1 MPSIRKTVAS
11 TLYNLALEDTGI
23 VAMTADLAESVGF
36 DKIRE
41 KLPNQFVEA
50 GIAEQELMSMAAG
63 FSLSGKKP
71 VAGSYA
77 AFHPGRNW
85 DQLRTSVC
93 YNHTPVRIIS
103 SHYGL
108 SVGGDGATHQC
119 LEYLSLTL
127 CLPHLRVF
135 MPFNTAS
142 SQWCTEQIIIENFH
156 PSILFQP
163 RMDHR
168 EELDNIELGDIGNN
182 GFVFLKNEAE
192 AKALVI
198 TAGLI
203 SDEALKV
210 FEDEE
215 TPCDIVFLVDFTSY
229 DQEKLAKLI
238 YAYSKTIIV
247 EEHQEFGGLGSL
259 IYGLM
264 ARYRLARDIRHLCI
278 RGDFGKSARDGKDLW
293 LKYHIDNQSIKQHI
307 LD

>member
-11 TLYNLALEDTGI
+11 TLYNLALEDTSV

-71 VAGSYA
+71 VVGSYA

-119 LEYLSLTL
+119 LEYLALTL
-127 CLPHLRVF
+127 CLPHLRVLV
-135 MPFNTAS
+135 PFNTESAV
-142 SQWCTEQIIIENFH
+142 WCTEQMITEDYH
-156 PSILFQP
+156 PTVLFQP
-163 RMDHR
+163 RMEHKA
-168 EELDNIELGDIGNN
+168 ELDKVELGEITNN
-182 GFVFLKNEAE
+182 GFVFLKSEEE

-198 TAGLI
+198 SAGLI
-203 SDEALKV
+203 SEESLKAY
-210 FEDEE
+210 EDED
-215 TPCDIVFLVDFTSY
+215 TPCDLVFMVDLTSY

-238 YAYSKTIIV
+238 YSYSKIIIV
-247 EEHQEFGGLGSL
+247 EEHQEFGGIGSL
-259 IYGLM
+259 LFGLM
-264 ARYRLARDIRHLCI
+264 ARYKLARDIRHVCI
-278 RGDFGKSARDGKDLW
+278 RKEFGKSARVGKDLW
-293 LKYHIDNQSIKQHI
+293 PKYHIDTQTIKQHI